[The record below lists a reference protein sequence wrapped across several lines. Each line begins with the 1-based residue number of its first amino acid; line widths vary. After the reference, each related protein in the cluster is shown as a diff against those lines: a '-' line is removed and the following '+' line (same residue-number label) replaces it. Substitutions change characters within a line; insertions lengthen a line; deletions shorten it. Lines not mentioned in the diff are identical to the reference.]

1 MKLETVQ
8 TDAQGDDYAGQE
20 LMQEEFS
27 RPHGHGLS
35 AGELAGLR
43 WFCTASHAGEW
54 L

>member
-1 MKLETVQ
+1 MKLETAQ
-8 TDAQGDDYAGQE
+8 IDAQGDDYAGQE

-27 RPHGHGLS
+27 RQHGHGLP

-43 WFCTASHAGEW
+43 WFCTASHAREW